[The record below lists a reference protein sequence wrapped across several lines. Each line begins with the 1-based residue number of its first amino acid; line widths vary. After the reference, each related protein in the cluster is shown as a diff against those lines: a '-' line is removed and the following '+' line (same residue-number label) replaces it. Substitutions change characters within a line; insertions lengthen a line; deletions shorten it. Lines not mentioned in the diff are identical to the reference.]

1 MILKKRYDEVMDK
14 IEVTDEM
21 RGRILGNIQKM
32 ELEAAPKSNVMP
44 FPNLKKHLSVAA
56 CFVVLL
62 VGAFVAGNMTG
73 ILQPNN
79 PAVLNPGDGIAEVGT
94 LEELSAHV
102 GFEVEE
108 LTGLPFEVT
117 ETTYTVYW
125 QELAEIVYSGVG
137 QTATFRKSVGS
148 EDNSGDYNAYANIK
162 NIQIGSLTVTLK
174 GNGDEYTLAIWSAD
188 GYAYSIGLSNGISEL
203 EWYDFISE
211 V

>member
-1 MILKKRYDEVMDK
+1 M
-14 IEVTDEM
+14 
-21 RGRILGNIQKM
+21 
-32 ELEAAPKSNVMP
+32 
-44 FPNLKKHLSVAA
+44 
-56 CFVVLL
+56 
-62 VGAFVAGNMTG
+62 
-73 ILQPNN
+73 
-79 PAVLNPGDGIAEVGT
+79 
-94 LEELSAHV
+94 
-102 GFEVEE
+102 
-108 LTGLPFEVT
+108 
-117 ETTYTVYW
+117 
-125 QELAEIVYSGVG
+125 AEIVYSGEG